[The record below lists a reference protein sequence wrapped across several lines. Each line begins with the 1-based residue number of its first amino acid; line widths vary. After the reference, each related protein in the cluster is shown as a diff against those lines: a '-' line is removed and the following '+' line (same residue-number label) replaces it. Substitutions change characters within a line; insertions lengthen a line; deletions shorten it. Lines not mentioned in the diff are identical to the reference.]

1 MDGYRPETYGDAIAD
16 VYDEWY
22 PMDAEGESAV
32 AFLFEASRGGRV
44 LELGVGTGKL
54 AIPLA
59 ERGLALSRDRHLPQL
74 SPEVADQL
82 GHVYALS
89 GHVAEG
95 LPLLEEALTSME
107 AMAMVQWRSP
117 LLVHLGETYLLAS
130 RPGDALASP
139 ERL

>member
-1 MDGYRPETYGDAIAD
+1 MDGYRPESYGDAIAD

-59 ERGLALSRDRHLPQL
+59 AARARGARSRLVSRDARP
-74 SPEVADQL
+74 A
-82 GHVYALS
+82 AR
-89 GHVAEG
+89 
-95 LPLLEEALTSME
+95 EAG
-107 AMAMVQWRSP
+107 R
-117 LLVHLGETYLLAS
+117 
-130 RPGDALASP
+130 
-139 ERL
+139 